1 MKMISTWICT
11 DEKTI
16 RAGNRKLG
24 IWWNVESLDQAAALI
39 KMLANFSDSQ
49 LIALFRK
56 GL

>member
-1 MKMISTWICT
+1 MLSTWICT